1 MEVQL
6 NVVDPETLIEA
17 RDHPGRHPGIV
28 VRVAGYCA
36 FFDDLPLTVKN
47 EIIERTRIELS

>member
-6 NVVDPETLIEA
+6 NILDPQLLEDA
-17 RDHPGRHPGIV
+17 RQNPGKHPGIV

-36 FFDDLPLTVKN
+36 YFDDLSDGTKLD
-47 EIIERTRIELS
+47 IITRNRQQLP